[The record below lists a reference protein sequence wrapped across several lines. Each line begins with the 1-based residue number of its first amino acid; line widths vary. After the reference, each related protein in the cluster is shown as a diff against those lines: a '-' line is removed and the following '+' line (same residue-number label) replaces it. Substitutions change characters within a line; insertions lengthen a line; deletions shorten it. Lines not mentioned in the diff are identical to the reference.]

1 MNGTE
6 FLTEKPTAMFL
17 PIWAFY
23 LFRIL
28 PLYKSAYPG
37 VMKQKFLISKPML
50 FRKAEE
56 KNERVKKGG

>member
-1 MNGTE
+1 
-6 FLTEKPTAMFL
+6 MFL